1 MQFTPS
7 LSFQGQCARAFD
19 PYAELF
25 GGDLDLSRFSDIPAG
40 DAAPE
45 MRPEQ
50 TGWIMRATLTLP
62 DGATLMGADMP
73 PQFGGQRQA
82 GVSVSVWR
90 ADAADARALFERLSQ
105 GGEVAMP
112 FDKTFFSDGFG
123 ICRDRFGTAWMVST
137 GDPTAAPAA

>member
-50 TGWIMRATLTLP
+50 TGWIMHATLTLP

-73 PQFGGQRQA
+73 PQFGGTKMQPGGMA
-82 GVSVSVWR
+82 VAETIPD
-90 ADAADARALFERLSQ
+90 ADRARAVFERLSQ
-105 GGEVAMP
+105 GGQVTMAFGP
-112 FDKTFFSDGFG
+112 TFFAQGFG
-123 ICRDRFGTAWMVST
+123 MCSDAFGTPWMVSA
-137 GDPTAAPAA
+137 GEG